1 MKYHL
6 RWTND
11 IFFAFIKHC
20 NFSYEII
27 IYIMKT
33 WYQTLKYE
41 NVQNYT
47 VFKNNHKTVVIII
60 YINDLK
66 KTEKS

>member
-1 MKYHL
+1 
-6 RWTND
+6 
-11 IFFAFIKHC
+11 
-20 NFSYEII
+20 
-27 IYIMKT
+27 MKT